1 MYKKLINKRMYSNKF
16 KIDKRVNNFS
26 NIFIKELLL
35 LYIYVITIRLKAMLP
50 NAILQSKVS
59 LVSKVLVHIFV
70 D

>member
-35 LYIYVITIRLKAMLP
+35 LYIYVITIRPKAMLP
-50 NAILQSKVS
+50 NAIFQSKVS

>member
-16 KIDKRVNNFS
+16 KIDKRVNNFF

-35 LYIYVITIRLKAMLP
+35 LYIYVITIRPKAMLP

>member
-1 MYKKLINKRMYSNKF
+1 MYKKLINKRMYNNKF

-35 LYIYVITIRLKAMLP
+35 LYIYVITIRPKAMLP

-59 LVSKVLVHIFV
+59 LVYKVLVHIFV

>member
-35 LYIYVITIRLKAMLP
+35 LYIYVITIRPKAMLP

-59 LVSKVLVHIFV
+59 LVSRVLVHIFV

>member
-35 LYIYVITIRLKAMLP
+35 LHLCHHDSTKSDVTKC
-50 NAILQSKVS
+50 NTSV
-59 LVSKVLVHIFV
+59 
-70 D
+70 